1 MSKTLHRNL
10 EAKLAALN
18 GPEWDSSDEEA
29 PSTSEPIVKKKALPI
44 NNKKSKLLNRQAAP
58 EAIKESDASRVVY
71 LGHIPRGF
79 EEAELSA
86 FLGQFGKVTKLRL
99 SRSKKTA
106 NTRGY
111 AFVEFVSQE
120 VAAIVAE
127 TMSGYLI
134 DSKRMVCHVLPKD
147 KVHDDMFSGR
157 PFKKVDWAAR
167 HRAKVNAPKSSS
179 KMKVITKRLLGR
191 ERQKRIKLAEMG
203 IDYVFPGYAR
213 SNNEF
218 PSQSDPPREEVAPN
232 TEIEP
237 NPNKKK
243 RKADEEIKD
252 KSLVKSAKHSAKEST
267 VAGKPG
273 KESKETPNITT
284 RVAEKSSTKSSV
296 VKAEK
301 KSLKEAKTPA
311 SKSLVAKTKENTA
324 AKTPASDIPT
334 SNKMTPTSTP
344 APEVKTSTPKSA
356 KSQKTPMPLTTASV
370 LKTPAAKPSKNN
382 KSPVTLTP
390 APEVKTPI
398 VLPTMAEKS
407 TVANSGDKSKKQKTM
422 AAKES
427 TKSNVVKAE
436 KKSLKEAKTPA
447 SKSLVAKT
455 KENTAAKTPA
465 SDIPTS
471 NKMTPTSTPAP
482 EVKTSTPKSAKS
494 QKTPMPLTT
503 ASVLKTPAA
512 KPSKNNKSPVTLT
525 PAPEVKTPIVL
536 PTMAEKST
544 VANSGDKSKKQ
555 KPPTKKELKMKPV
568 PETKISPKGIG
579 KVENEIPNVLMTK
592 TPASRAKTPSK
603 TKPATVTIVET
614 PETAAVEDNPVKK
627 VTPAK
632 TRSQAKTPAKAT
644 PAAKAPASS
653 KKTPQAPTN
662 SFTPPTTRSKKAVA
676 PKTEAKPKAK
686 NTTGKATRRGSN

>member
-157 PFKKVDWAAR
+157 PFKKVDWTAR

-311 SKSLVAKTKENTA
+311 SKSLVAKTKENTN

-344 APEVKTSTPKSA
+344 APEVKTSTPKST

-390 APEVKTPI
+390 APK
-398 VLPTMAEKS
+398 
-407 TVANSGDKSKKQKTM
+407 
-422 AAKES
+422 
-427 TKSNVVKAE
+427 
-436 KKSLKEAKTPA
+436 
-447 SKSLVAKT
+447 
-455 KENTAAKTPA
+455 
-465 SDIPTS
+465 
-471 NKMTPTSTPAP
+471 
-482 EVKTSTPKSAKS
+482 
-494 QKTPMPLTT
+494 
-503 ASVLKTPAA
+503 
-512 KPSKNNKSPVTLT
+512 
-525 PAPEVKTPIVL
+525 VKTPIVL